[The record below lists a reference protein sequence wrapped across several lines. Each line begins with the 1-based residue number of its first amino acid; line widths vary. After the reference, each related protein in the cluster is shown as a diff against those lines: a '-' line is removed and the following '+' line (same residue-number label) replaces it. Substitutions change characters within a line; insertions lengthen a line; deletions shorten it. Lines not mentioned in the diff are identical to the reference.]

1 MSTTQQ
7 AAPATTGRRERGALR
22 SLEPLSP
29 ARISGIYVWG
39 ALILLFALWVP
50 ETFLTGTTF
59 KNIAAGEAVTA
70 LITLGLL
77 FPLAAG
83 TFDLSIGFTVGL
95 SGIIAAKLLNSGS
108 SPTVAVLVALGVA
121 LAVGVLNGVVV
132 VGIGVDSFIATL
144 GTGSVIQA
152 VTLAISNNE
161 QIIGLPPSFGA
172 IGNNEILG
180 LPLPVF
186 YVIIF
191 AFVAWYALEHT
202 PFGRYLYAIGSGREA
217 ARLAGIKTDRFRFAT
232 LIISALAAGAAGVVV
247 TARLG
252 SGSPDIG
259 PEYLLPA
266 FAAAFLGATQLK
278 PGRINVWGALIAVY
292 LLATGVTGLQLAGAS
307 FWITYLFN
315 GLALIIAVSL
325 GVLQGRL
332 FISRQRRRRRQAAAS
347 AARAAAAPSDDG
359 PQPPE
364 PAS

>member
-1 MSTTQQ
+1 MSTTEQ
-7 AAPATTGRRERGALR
+7 AAPAQPAASSERSPLKA
-22 SLEPLSP
+22 LEPLSP

-50 ETFLTGTTF
+50 DTFLTGTTF

-70 LITLGLL
+70 LVTLGLL

-83 TFDLSIGFTVGL
+83 TFDLSIGFTIGL
-95 SGIIAAKLLNSGS
+95 SGIVAAKLLEGGS
-108 SPTVAVLVALGVA
+108 SPVVAVIAALAVALGVG
-121 LAVGVLNGVVV
+121 LLNGVIV

-161 QIIGLPPSFGA
+161 QIVGLPQSFGT

-180 LPLPVF
+180 LPLPVY
-186 YVIIF
+186 YVIVL
-191 AFVAWYALEHT
+191 ALVAWWALEHT
-202 PFGRYLYAIGSGREA
+202 PFGRYLYAIGSGHEA
-217 ARLAGIKTDRFRFAT
+217 ARLAGIKTNRFRFAT
-232 LIISALAAGAAGVVV
+232 LIISALAAGIAGVVV

-292 LLATGVTGLQLAGAS
+292 LLATGVTGLQLAGAA

-315 GLALIIAVSL
+315 GLALIIAISL
-325 GVLQGRL
+325 GVVQGRL
-332 FISRQRRRRRQAAAS
+332 FISRQRRRRRQAAT
-347 AARAAAAPSDDG
+347 AAATA
-359 PQPPE
+359 E
-364 PAS
+364 PTGTGS